1 LTTHLA
7 ENHWRK
13 MEKNKLLALSG
24 SAMLVLGAFM
34 PVVSLPIV
42 GSLNY
47 LNNGEGDGVFI
58 VVLGILA
65 AALALGGQLRFVW
78 IPGAIS
84 AVLILIT
91 LTRLLQVVNEAKAS
105 MEAELAGNPFAG
117 LAEGLLNTVQLQWG
131 WVFLLVGSVLV
142 ISASFV
148 KSNAPGSELASEEA

>member
-1 LTTHLA
+1 
-7 ENHWRK
+7 

>member
-1 LTTHLA
+1 
-7 ENHWRK
+7 

-78 IPGAIS
+78 IPG
-84 AVLILIT
+84 
-91 LTRLLQVVNEAKAS
+91 Q
-105 MEAELAGNPFAG
+105 LAQF
-117 LAEGLLNTVQLQWG
+117 
-131 WVFLLVGSVLV
+131 
-142 ISASFV
+142 
-148 KSNAPGSELASEEA
+148 

>member
-1 LTTHLA
+1 
-7 ENHWRK
+7 
-13 MEKNKLLALSG
+13 MDS
-24 SAMLVLGAFM
+24 
-34 PVVSLPIV
+34 
-42 GSLNY
+42 
-47 LNNGEGDGVFI
+47 
-58 VVLGILA
+58 
-65 AALALGGQLRFVW
+65 
-78 IPGAIS
+78 GAIS